1 MLAGEKIDRAT
12 GSFTIRGEAMPIKVN
27 KDNRD
32 KVPIGLIANAMF
44 KRDIKEGEIIL
55 VDDVKIPKSL
65 ARTAWECTL
74 ECL

>member
-1 MLAGEKIDRAT
+1 
-12 GSFTIRGEAMPIKVN
+12 MPIKVN

>member
-1 MLAGEKIDRAT
+1 
-12 GSFTIRGEAMPIKVN
+12 MPIKVN

-55 VDDVKIPKSL
+55 VDDVKYL
-65 ARTAWECTL
+65 NH
-74 ECL
+74 

>member
-12 GSFTIRGEAMPIKVN
+12 GSFTIRGKAMSIKVN
-27 KDNRD
+27 KD
-32 KVPIGLIANAMF
+32 KVPIGLIANATF
-44 KRDIKEGEIIL
+44 KRDIKEGEIIS